1 MKIRLGYFLLFCNWV
16 IFKDLIFFYL
26 THTAHVLKRGLCDV
40 TQVEENVFEDSF
52 ELCFMTAN
60 CTNQILL
67 ISLMRMKSSQQMEFF
82 RQVKCAWCESYGHWW
97 RHYLSSL
104 ILHNCMVSM
113 ENHQEFNFKLLMI
126 TYILHGCNTM
136 MRISEGN
143 TVCYLSL
150 FKFNCYLQ
158 FWVDTN
164 VLLCWFCGPCWCFDE
179 DAFVQSTHIYLWI
192 KFIKLHS
199 ASKAFREY
207 RIGL

>member
-1 MKIRLGYFLLFCNWV
+1 MKIRSGFFFWFAIESSLK
-16 IFKDLIFFYL
+16 ILIFYL

-97 RHYLSSL
+97 RHHLSSL
-104 ILHNCMVSM
+104 ILHNCVVSM

-126 TYILHGCNTM
+126 TYILHGCNTV

-150 FKFNCYLQ
+150 FKF
-158 FWVDTN
+158 
-164 VLLCWFCGPCWCFDE
+164 
-179 DAFVQSTHIYLWI
+179 
-192 KFIKLHS
+192 
-199 ASKAFREY
+199 
-207 RIGL
+207 

>member
-1 MKIRLGYFLLFCNWV
+1 
-16 IFKDLIFFYL
+16 
-26 THTAHVLKRGLCDV
+26 
-40 TQVEENVFEDSF
+40 
-52 ELCFMTAN
+52 MTAN

-97 RHYLSSL
+97 RHHLSSL

-126 TYILHGCNTM
+126 TYI
-136 MRISEGN
+136 SY
-143 TVCYLSL
+143 TVAIRWWEYRREILYVVYRCLN
-150 FKFNCYLQ
+150 FNCYLQ